1 MNPIGQTEFD
11 KRREILKPYV
21 GLRLNFEGVL
31 VNINHANKRNGYHC
45 GLVFA
50 SIYAKNEILELD
62 HAVIK
67 IHPKKLK
74 CLNLR
79 CYTRYTFTA
88 EIGTYHKVEKVLSI
102 PTEVKYYT
110 INNINTNKI
119 AIMQTSN
126 LTQPT
131 KYVKTRLGHIAKH
144 DNQSN
149 TNILALRND
158 GSIEK
163 HVDQYLES
171 FRKHKI
177 TKNDII
183 TALYSKAN

>member
-67 IHPKKLK
+67 IHPKTKRFKLTM
-74 CLNLR
+74 L
-79 CYTRYTFTA
+79 YTLQFYGRNRY
-88 EIGTYHKVEKVLSI
+88 ISQNRK
-102 PTEVKYYT
+102 
-110 INNINTNKI
+110 NII
-119 AIMQTSN
+119 D
-126 LTQPT
+126 LT
-131 KYVKTRLGHIAKH
+131 K
-144 DNQSN
+144 
-149 TNILALRND
+149 
-158 GSIEK
+158 
-163 HVDQYLES
+163 
-171 FRKHKI
+171 
-177 TKNDII
+177 
-183 TALYSKAN
+183 

>member
-1 MNPIGQTEFD
+1 M
-11 KRREILKPYV
+11 

-67 IHPKKLK
+67 IHPKTKRFKLTM
-74 CLNLR
+74 L
-79 CYTRYTFTA
+79 YTLQFYA
-88 EIGTYHKVEKVLSI
+88 EIGTYHKIEKILSI